1 MATIAALQTVAN
13 DARTAARRQEV
24 TINSELASIDTLISA
39 LQQAKTQLRSGSN
52 DASSVQATLSGL
64 RSAVD
69 EAQVVER
76 IAAEHKALHG
86 SISKLCKTAEKVSEQ
101 FINTTANVGA
111 DLKSLQR
118 TSQVNSEALN
128 TMIASHLYRR
138 GASEAATALV
148 L

>member
-1 MATIAALQTVAN
+1 MIRVGGLELAPERREGAMANIATLQTVAN

-39 LQQAKTQLRSGSN
+39 LQQAKTQLSSGSN

-86 SISKLCKTAEKVSEQ
+86 SISKLCKTAEKV
-101 FINTTANVGA
+101 
-111 DLKSLQR
+111 KR
-118 TSQVNSEALN
+118 TIHRYSSRL
-128 TMIASHLYRR
+128 
-138 GASEAATALV
+138 
-148 L
+148 